1 LTVKPTGGHFG
12 EGEGLIFEAALAPLA
27 LSEITASS
35 ISGTI
40 NPSRFTCSPN
50 EMS

>member
-12 EGEGLIFEAALAPLA
+12 EGEGLILEAALAPLTP
-27 LSEITASS
+27 SENINRST
-35 ISGTI
+35 
-40 NPSRFTCSPN
+40 NPSRFTCSPT